1 MMKAIIALMLF
12 GLSSFTCAA
21 EPRVVIAGGS
31 LVEIVYAL
39 GAGNTVVGVDQ
50 TTTYPP
56 QTATLPKVSNWQQLT
71 SEGILSLHPTLL
83 MTWQDANPPQVL
95 NQLEQAGVT
104 VARFT
109 RTPSTPA
116 QLFSNIR
123 QAGALLNRSEAAEH
137 LATRLSQ
144 QLNAVSERLATRK
157 DRVSVVFLLS
167 VGSSAAQVAGKNTVV
182 DSLIALAGGE
192 NVATHSQ
199 YRIYGGEAMIAANPE
214 VVVVTRQSVEN
225 GVEALA
231 AVPGLTQTAA
241 WKNQRIIAL
250 DQAILLGMGPRVV
263 EAVEALNRGFYP
275 D

>member
-12 GLSSFTCAA
+12 GLSSFTCATT
-21 EPRVVIAGGS
+21 PRVVIAGGS

-39 GAGNTVVGVDQ
+39 GAGNTVVGIDQ

-56 QTATLPKVSNWQQLT
+56 ETSTLPQISNWQQLT

-95 NQLEQAGVT
+95 NQLEQSGVT

-116 QLFSNIR
+116 QLLSNIR
-123 QAGALLNRSEAAEH
+123 QAGVLLNRADAAEK

-144 QLNAVSERLATRK
+144 QLNAVAERLTTQK
-157 DRVSVVFLLS
+157 NHVNVVFLLS
-167 VGSSAAQVAGKNTVV
+167 VGGGAAQVAGKNTVV
-182 DSLIALAGGE
+182 DSLITLAGGK

-199 YRIYGGEAMIAANPE
+199 YRTYGGEAMIAANPD
-214 VVVVTRQSVEN
+214 VIVVTTQNIAN
-225 GVEALA
+225 GVEALE
-231 AVPGLTQTAA
+231 VIPGIVQTAA

-250 DQAILLGMGPRVV
+250 DQAILLGMGPRVA

-275 D
+275 

>member
-1 MMKAIIALMLF
+1 MKAFIALMLF
-12 GLSSFTCAA
+12 GLSSFTCAT

-39 GAGNTVVGVDQ
+39 GAGNRIVGVDQ
-50 TTTYPP
+50 TTSYPP
-56 QTATLPKVSNWQQLT
+56 QTARLPKISNWQQLS

-95 NQLEQAGVT
+95 KQLELASVT

-123 QAGALLNRSEAAEH
+123 QAGTLLNRSEAAEK
-137 LATRLSQ
+137 LVTRLSQ
-144 QLNAVSERLATRK
+144 QLSAVAQRLSMRHK
-157 DRVSVVFLLS
+157 RVSVVFLLTIGGGA
-167 VGSSAAQVAGKNTVV
+167 VQVAGKNTVV
-182 DSLIALAGGE
+182 DGLITLAGGE

-199 YRIYGGEAMIAANPE
+199 YRVYGGEAMAAANPD
-214 VVVVTRQSVEN
+214 VIVVTTQSVGN

-231 AVPGLTQTAA
+231 AIPGLTQTAA
-241 WKNQRIIAL
+241 WKNRRIIAL
-250 DQAILLGMGPRVV
+250 DQAILLGMGPRVA
-263 EAVEALNRGFYP
+263 EAVETLNRGFYP

>member
-1 MMKAIIALMLF
+1 MKAIIALMLF

-104 VARFT
+104 VSRFT

-116 QLFSNIR
+116 QLLSNIR
-123 QAGALLNRSEAAEH
+123 QAGALLNRTEAAEL

-144 QLNAVSERLATRK
+144 QLSAVSERLATRK

-182 DSLIALAGGE
+182 DSLIALAGGK
-192 NVATHSQ
+192 NIATHSQ

-214 VVVVTRQSVEN
+214 VVVVTTQSVEN

-250 DQAILLGMGPRVV
+250 DQAILLGMGPRVA

>member
-1 MMKAIIALMLF
+1 MMKGIIALMIF
-12 GLSSFTCAA
+12 GLASFTCAA

-31 LVEIVYAL
+31 LVEIVYAI
-39 GAGNTVVGVDQ
+39 GAGDTVVGVDQ

-71 SEGILSLHPTLL
+71 TEGMLSLHPTLV

-95 NQLEQAGVT
+95 NQLEQAGVK

-109 RTPSTPA
+109 RTPSTPE
-116 QLFSNIR
+116 QLLSNIR
-123 QAGALLNRSEAAEH
+123 LAGALLNRAEAAEQ
-137 LATRLSQ
+137 LATHLSQ
-144 QLNAVSERLATRK
+144 QLNAISERLITQK
-157 DRVSVVFLLS
+157 DRVSVVFLLNVS
-167 VGSSAAQVAGKNTVV
+167 SSAVQVAGKETVV
-182 DSLIALAGGE
+182 DSLITLAGGK
-192 NVATHSQ
+192 NIATHSQ

-214 VVVVTRQSVEN
+214 VIVVTKQSMKN

-231 AVPGLTQTAA
+231 VIPGLTQTAA

-250 DQAILLGMGPRVV
+250 DQAILLGMGPRVT

-275 D
+275 Q

>member
-31 LVEIVYAL
+31 LVEIVYAI
-39 GAGNTVVGVDQ
+39 GAGDAVVGVDQ

-116 QLFSNIR
+116 QLLSNIR
-123 QAGALLNRSEAAEH
+123 QAGALLNRAEAAEQ
-137 LATRLSQ
+137 LVTRLSQ
-144 QLNAVSERLATRK
+144 QLSAVSERLATRK

-182 DSLIALAGGE
+182 DGLIALAGGK
-192 NVATHSQ
+192 NIATHSQ

-214 VVVVTRQSVEN
+214 VVVVTTQSVEN

-250 DQAILLGMGPRVV
+250 DQAILLGMGPRVA

-275 D
+275 

>member
-1 MMKAIIALMLF
+1 MKAIIALMLF

-39 GAGNTVVGVDQ
+39 GAGDTVVGVDQ

-104 VARFT
+104 VSRFT

-116 QLFSNIR
+116 QLLRNIR
-123 QAGALLNRSEAAEH
+123 QAGALLNRTEAAEL

-144 QLNAVSERLATRK
+144 QLSAVSERLATRK

-182 DSLIALAGGE
+182 DSLIALAGGK
-192 NVATHSQ
+192 NIATHSQ

-214 VVVVTRQSVEN
+214 VVVVTTQSVGN

-250 DQAILLGMGPRVV
+250 DQAILLGMGPRVA

>member
-1 MMKAIIALMLF
+1 MKAIIALMLF
-12 GLSSFTCAA
+12 ILSSFTCATT
-21 EPRVVIAGGS
+21 PRVVIAGGS

-39 GAGNTVVGVDQ
+39 GAGDMVVGVDQ

-71 SEGILSLHPTLL
+71 SEGILSLRPTLL

-95 NQLEQAGVT
+95 NQLAQAGVT
-104 VARFT
+104 VSRFT
-109 RTPSTPA
+109 RTPSTPE
-116 QLFSNIR
+116 QLLSNIR
-123 QAGALLNRSEAAEH
+123 QAGALLNRSDAAEQLVNH
-137 LATRLSQ
+137 LSQ
-144 QLNAVSERLATRK
+144 QLGAITERLTTRK
-157 DRVSVVFLLS
+157 NRVNVVFLLS
-167 VGSSAAQVAGKNTVV
+167 VGGGAAQVAGKNTVV
-182 DSLIALAGGE
+182 DSLITLAGGR

-199 YRIYGGEAMIAANPE
+199 YRTYGGEAMIAVNPD
-214 VVVVTRQSVEN
+214 VIVVTTQNVVN

-231 AVPGLTQTAA
+231 AIPGLVQTSA

-250 DQAILLGMGPRVV
+250 DQAILLGMGPRVA